1 MKKKISKKEFS
12 ERIVFFS
19 LLAIIVI
26 TLVVWWMEFVKY
38 NPQIIF

>member
-1 MKKKISKKEFS
+1 MKRLSKQEFG

-19 LLAIIVI
+19 LLGMLIIA
-26 TLVVWWMEFVKY
+26 LVVWWMEFVKY

>member
-1 MKKKISKKEFS
+1 MKRLTKKEFS

-19 LLAIIVI
+19 LLAMLTIALI
-26 TLVVWWMEFVKY
+26 VWWMEFVKQ

>member
-1 MKKKISKKEFS
+1 MKRLTKQEFG

-19 LLAIIVI
+19 LLGMMAIALIM
-26 TLVVWWMEFVKY
+26 WWLEFVKY

>member
-1 MKKKISKKEFS
+1 MKRLTKREFS

-19 LLAIIVI
+19 LLIMIVM
-26 TLVVWWMEFVKY
+26 TLILWWIEFVKK

>member
-1 MKKKISKKEFS
+1 MKRLTKQEFG

-19 LLAIIVI
+19 LLGMMVI
-26 TLVVWWMEFVKY
+26 ALIMWWLEFVKY